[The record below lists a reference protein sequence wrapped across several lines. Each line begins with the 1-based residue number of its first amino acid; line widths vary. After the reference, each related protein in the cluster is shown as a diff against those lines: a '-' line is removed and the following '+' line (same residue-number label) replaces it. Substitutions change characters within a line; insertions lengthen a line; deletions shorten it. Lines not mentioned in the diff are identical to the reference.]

1 MKGNH
6 GNKVKDYAYMA
17 IKRMVMFKEHNYP
30 MSNKSKKKKKSMI
43 FENYI
48 MNKWK
53 GHPSYL

>member
-30 MSNKSKKKKKSMI
+30 MSNKSKKKKI
-43 FENYI
+43 DDF
-48 MNKWK
+48 
-53 GHPSYL
+53 